1 MKEALISESKA
12 KILQDLWRM
21 LYMIAAP
28 NLLKK
33 GKAYELENI
42 FLKCKTKLIVI
53 THKMQ

>member
-1 MKEALISESKA
+1 
-12 KILQDLWRM
+12 
-21 LYMIAAP
+21 MIAAP